1 MEFKWTTLET
11 CHTATGL
18 VVVVDVLR
26 AFTTAAYAF
35 EAGAQNIMLVS
46 TVEEALA
53 LRERTPNALVIG
65 EVEGL
70 PVEEFDFNNSPSALV
85 GLDFSQRQIIQRTSA
100 GVQGVVRSTQ
110 AETLL
115 VGSLVCAG
123 ATVRHIQQH
132 SPDSVTFVITGQ
144 IYHLDGDEDA
154 ACADYMMALLKGQNP
169 DPAPLIE
176 RVYNSTAGRRFADPA
191 RLDHPVADLELCVEI
206 DRFDFA
212 MQAKRQA
219 GQLVLEKVISL

>member
-1 MEFKWTTLET
+1 MEFGQTTLET
-11 CHTATGL
+11 CHTATGMI
-18 VVVVDVLR
+18 VVIDVLR

-35 EAGAQNIMLVS
+35 EAGAQNIILVS

-53 LRERTPNALVIG
+53 LRQRTSGALVIG

-70 PVEEFDFNNSPSALV
+70 PVAEFDFNNSPSALV
-85 GLDFSQRQIIQRTSA
+85 GLDFSQQQIIQRTSA

-123 ATVRHIQQH
+123 ATVRHIEQL
-132 SPDSVTFVITGQ
+132 SPEGVTFVITGK

-154 ACADYMMALLKGQNP
+154 ACADYLMARLEGRHP

-176 RVYNSTAGRRFADPA
+176 RVYNSTAGRLFADPA
-191 RLDHPVADLELCVEI
+191 RLNHPLADLELCVEI

-212 MQAKRQA
+212 MQAKRWD
-219 GQLVLEKVISL
+219 GQLVLEKIE